1 MAFRGEQDV
10 GETNGQDGSRG
21 ELEMDRVLEEI
32 KRERDRQDETYG
44 GPDHDDSHYPGDWC
58 LILSKYLGQAAT
70 ETIDA
75 RPDAAFRD
83 NMIKIAAVAI
93 AATQCFD
100 RVQDLA
106 LSQRAG
112 NRTE

>member
-1 MAFRGEQDV
+1 
-10 GETNGQDGSRG
+10 
-21 ELEMDRVLEEI
+21 MDQILSEI
-32 KRERDRQDETYG
+32 RKERDRQDEKYD

-58 LILSKYLGQAAT
+58 LILAKYLGRAAA

-75 RPDAAFRD
+75 EPDTGFRD

-93 AATQCFD
+93 AATQSFD
-100 RVQDLA
+100 RVQGLA

-112 NRTE
+112 DRAG